1 MRTLIRGTIWLWFY
15 QFLILFPL
23 IVGAVFAPPASGRG
37 FVLNFAVAAGYVGL
51 AIMAFEFAL
60 VSRLHYATGAFGL
73 DALQLFHKQMGYVST
88 VFLVLHPVLLFVSG
102 YPLQLL
108 NPVSTDI
115 PWAWRWGV
123 LSLYGLIILIA
134 LSAGRKLLH
143 LSYDWWQI
151 THRLI
156 APAVVVAAIVHV
168 FMSGTFI
175 AASTMRVLWII
186 YLVLLLGLAFR
197 YRVVMPLRSWRRPW
211 EVVRN
216 ISERGSSRTLVV
228 RPVGH
233 QGFGFEPGQFAWLNL
248 GKTPFHR
255 EQHPISF
262 SSSAEINPGGEVSFT
277 IKALGDWSREVV
289 PAVRPGARIWLDGPY
304 GVFTLDREQGP
315 GYVFIAGGVGV
326 TPFVSMCL
334 TMADRG
340 DVRPVLLFYGRR
352 AYDEL
357 TFRELLDDLPN
368 RMNLKVVY
376 VLEQSTEA
384 WKGEIGLI
392 NAELLRRYLP
402 RQFHRF
408 QYFVC
413 GPAPMM
419 DDMETVLMT
428 DLGISPDLVHTE
440 RFDMV

>member
-1 MRTLIRGTIWLWFY
+1 MIRGTIWLWFY

-23 IVGAVFAPPASGRG
+23 VVGAVFVPPGAGRG
-37 FVLNFAVAAGYVGL
+37 FVLNCAVACGYVGL
-51 AIMAFEFAL
+51 AVMAFEFAL

-88 VFLVLHPVLLFVSG
+88 LFLVAHPTLLMVGG
-102 YPLQLL
+102 YPWQLL
-108 NPVSTDI
+108 NPVAADI

-123 LSLYGLIILIA
+123 LSFYGLLVLIG
-134 LSAGRKLLH
+134 LSAGRRILR

-156 APAVVVAAIVHV
+156 APAVVLAAIAHT
-168 FMSGTFI
+168 FMVGNFTGTP
-175 AASTMRVLWII
+175 AMRGLWIV
-186 YLVLLLGLAFR
+186 YLMILLGLAVR
-197 YRVVMPLRSWRRPW
+197 YRIVMPLRSWRRPW
-211 EVVRN
+211 KVVRN
-216 ISERGSSRTLVV
+216 VKERGNSQTLVL

-233 QGFGFEPGQFAWLNL
+233 DGFAFEPGQFAWLNL

-262 SSSAEINPGGEVSFT
+262 SSSAEVPPGGEIAFT
-277 IKALGDWSREVV
+277 IKALGDWSSRIV
-289 PAVRPGARIWLDGPY
+289 PAISPGTRIWLDGPY
-304 GVFTLDREQGP
+304 GVFTPDREQGP
-315 GYVFIAGGVGV
+315 GYVLLAGGVGI
-326 TPFVSMCL
+326 TPLVSMCL
-334 TMADRG
+334 TMADRE
-340 DVRPVLLFYGRR
+340 DNRPVVLFYGRR

-357 TFRELLDDLPN
+357 TFRELLDALPR

-376 VLEQSTEA
+376 VLEQASED
-384 WKGEIGLI
+384 WRGETGLI
-392 NAELLRRYLP
+392 RADLLRRYLP
-402 RQFHRF
+402 RQFRRF

-419 DDMETVLMT
+419 DDMETLLMS
-428 DLGISPDLVHTE
+428 DLSISPDQVHTE